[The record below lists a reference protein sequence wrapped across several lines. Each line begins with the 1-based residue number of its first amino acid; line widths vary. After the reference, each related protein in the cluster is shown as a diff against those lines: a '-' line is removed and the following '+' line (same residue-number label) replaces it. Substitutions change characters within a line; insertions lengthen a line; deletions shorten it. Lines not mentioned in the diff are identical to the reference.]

1 MAKAKKDSAPMEL
14 ASIFEEEEQSNVE
27 LPGAG
32 TDDDEEFNRLL
43 NDFIASELKDIDIEI
58 EEKKEEIAVD
68 EKIRR
73 VVREPE
79 DRSRQDTLPQPLNR
93 TASKQPEIRPA
104 AAEKAEIKEQPQ
116 PVRQEPAPL
125 PPKSKIILCEEEEA
139 LFSAFQNFKNAIET
153 MAEQFNLKTPKF
165 TIDEE
170 LLYPRYKPKVSTEF
184 TDATLDGWDII
195 LKAHG
200 NRLQDL
206 RPDAGDDDILN
217 YAEQEQD
224 EVLQLALIS
233 YVEVL
238 IEIESCEIAYES
250 RRVKAKKK
258 WLEKKIIEEHE
269 ARQAKI
275 KKYIALIEEQKF
287 PINSERLVVNYF
299 KTARKDPQG
308 AREILVNNPA
318 TYAPIEVN
326 KIPPRLFGL
335 IKSKPED
342 GIKFNRIIGNFLK
355 KLKG

>member
-14 ASIFEEEEQSNVE
+14 ASIFEEEEQNNVE

-43 NDFIASELKDIDIEI
+43 NDFIASELKDIDTEI
-58 EEKKEEIAVD
+58 EEKKEEIAAD
-68 EKIRR
+68 EKIRH

-79 DRSRQDTLPQPLNR
+79 DRSRQETPQPLNR
-93 TASKQPEIRPA
+93 TAAPQPQEPEAVMKQTTV
-104 AAEKAEIKEQPQ
+104 KEQPE
-116 PVRQEPAPL
+116 PVRQEPASL
-125 PPKSKIILCEEEEA
+125 PQKSKIILCEEEDA

-153 MAEQFNLKTPKF
+153 IAGQFNLKTPKF
-165 TIDEE
+165 TITEE
-170 LLYPRYKPKVSTEF
+170 LLYPRYKPKVSADF
-184 TDATLDGWDII
+184 TNATLDGWDII

-217 YAEQEQD
+217 FAEQEED

-250 RRVKAKKK
+250 RRVKAKKR

-299 KTARKDPQG
+299 KTARKDPKG
-308 AREILVNNPA
+308 AHEILVNNPA
-318 TYAPIEVN
+318 TYAPIEVG

-355 KLKG
+355 KLKA

>member
-14 ASIFEEEEQSNVE
+14 ASIFEEEEQNNVE

-43 NDFIASELKDIDIEI
+43 NDFIASELKDIDTEI
-58 EEKKEEIAVD
+58 EEKKEEIAAD
-68 EKIRR
+68 EKIRH

-79 DRSRQDTLPQPLNR
+79 DRSRQETPQPLNR
-93 TASKQPEIRPA
+93 TAAPQPQEPEAVMKQTTV
-104 AAEKAEIKEQPQ
+104 KEQPE
-116 PVRQEPAPL
+116 PVRQEPASL
-125 PPKSKIILCEEEEA
+125 PQKSKIILCEEEDA

-153 MAEQFNLKTPKF
+153 IAGQFNLKTPKF
-165 TIDEE
+165 TITEE
-170 LLYPRYKPKVSTEF
+170 LLYPRYKPKVSADF
-184 TDATLDGWDII
+184 TNATLDGWDII

-200 NRLQDL
+200 SRLQDL

-217 YAEQEQD
+217 FAEQEED

-250 RRVKAKKK
+250 RRVKAKKR

-299 KTARKDPQG
+299 KTARKDPKG
-308 AREILVNNPA
+308 AHEILVNNPA
-318 TYAPIEVN
+318 TYAPIEVS

-355 KLKG
+355 KLKA

>member
-14 ASIFEEEEQSNVE
+14 ASIFEEEEQNNVE

-43 NDFIASELKDIDIEI
+43 NDFIASELKDIDTEI
-58 EEKKEEIAVD
+58 EEKKEEIAAD
-68 EKIRR
+68 EKIRH

-79 DRSRQDTLPQPLNR
+79 DRSRQDTPPQPLNR
-93 TASKQPEIRPA
+93 TAAPQPQKPEA
-104 AAEKAEIKEQPQ
+104 VKEQTTVKEQPE
-116 PVRQEPAPL
+116 PVRQEPAAQPQ
-125 PPKSKIILCEEEEA
+125 KSKIILCEEEDA

-153 MAEQFNLKTPKF
+153 IAGQFNLKTPKF
-165 TIDEE
+165 TITEE
-170 LLYPRYKPKVSTEF
+170 LLYPRYKPKVSADF
-184 TDATLDGWDII
+184 TNATLDGWDII

-200 NRLQDL
+200 SRLQDL

-217 YAEQEQD
+217 FAEQEED

-250 RRVKAKKK
+250 RRVKAKKR

-299 KTARKDPQG
+299 KTARKDPKG
-308 AREILVNNPA
+308 AHEILVNNPA
-318 TYAPIEVN
+318 TYAPIEVG

-355 KLKG
+355 KLKA

>member
-14 ASIFEEEEQSNVE
+14 ASIFEEEEQNNVE

-43 NDFIASELKDIDIEI
+43 NDFIASELKDIDTEI
-58 EEKKEEIAVD
+58 EEKKEEIAAD
-68 EKIRR
+68 EKIRH

-79 DRSRQDTLPQPLNR
+79 DRSRQEIPQPLNR
-93 TASKQPEIRPA
+93 TAAPQPQEPEAVMKQTTV
-104 AAEKAEIKEQPQ
+104 KEQPE
-116 PVRQEPAPL
+116 PVRQEPASL
-125 PPKSKIILCEEEEA
+125 PQKSKIILCEEEDA

-153 MAEQFNLKTPKF
+153 IAGQFNLKTPKF
-165 TIDEE
+165 TITEE
-170 LLYPRYKPKVSTEF
+170 LLYPRYKPKVSADF
-184 TDATLDGWDII
+184 TNATLDGWDII

-200 NRLQDL
+200 SRLQDL

-217 YAEQEQD
+217 FAEQEED

-250 RRVKAKKK
+250 RRVKAKKR

-299 KTARKDPQG
+299 KTARKDPKG
-308 AREILVNNPA
+308 AHEILVNNPA
-318 TYAPIEVN
+318 TYAPIEVG

-355 KLKG
+355 KLKA

>member
-14 ASIFEEEEQSNVE
+14 ASIFEEEEQNNVE

-43 NDFIASELKDIDIEI
+43 NDFIASELKDIDTEI
-58 EEKKEEIAVD
+58 EEKKEEIAAD
-68 EKIRR
+68 EKIRH

-79 DRSRQDTLPQPLNR
+79 DRSRQETPQPLNR
-93 TASKQPEIRPA
+93 TAAPQPQKPEA
-104 AAEKAEIKEQPQ
+104 VKEQTTVKEQPE
-116 PVRQEPAPL
+116 PVRQEPASL
-125 PPKSKIILCEEEEA
+125 PQKSKIILCEEEDA

-153 MAEQFNLKTPKF
+153 IAGQFNLKTPKF
-165 TIDEE
+165 TITEE
-170 LLYPRYKPKVSTEF
+170 LLYPRYKPKVSADF
-184 TDATLDGWDII
+184 TNATLDGWDII

-200 NRLQDL
+200 SRLQDL

-217 YAEQEQD
+217 FAEQEED

-250 RRVKAKKK
+250 RRVKAKKR

-299 KTARKDPQG
+299 KTARKDPKG
-308 AREILVNNPA
+308 AHEILVNNPA
-318 TYAPIEVN
+318 TYAPIEVG

-355 KLKG
+355 KLKA

>member
-14 ASIFEEEEQSNVE
+14 ASIFEEEEQNNVE

-43 NDFIASELKDIDIEI
+43 NDFIASELKDIDTEI
-58 EEKKEEIAVD
+58 EEKKEEIAAD
-68 EKIRR
+68 EKIRH

-79 DRSRQDTLPQPLNR
+79 DRSRQETPQPLNR
-93 TASKQPEIRPA
+93 TAAPQPQEPEAVMKQTTVKAQPE
-104 AAEKAEIKEQPQ
+104 
-116 PVRQEPAPL
+116 PVRQEPASL
-125 PPKSKIILCEEEEA
+125 PQKSKLILCEEEDA

-153 MAEQFNLKTPKF
+153 IAGQFNLKTPKF
-165 TIDEE
+165 TITEE
-170 LLYPRYKPKVSTEF
+170 LLYPRYKPKVSADF
-184 TDATLDGWDII
+184 TNATLDGWDII

-200 NRLQDL
+200 SRLQDL

-217 YAEQEQD
+217 FAEQEED

-250 RRVKAKKK
+250 RRVKAKKR

-299 KTARKDPQG
+299 KTARKDPKG
-308 AREILVNNPA
+308 AHEILVNNPA
-318 TYAPIEVN
+318 TYAPIEVS

-355 KLKG
+355 KLKA